1 MVILLHWPFSVPPS
15 RHFTDNYSIIKMQTK
30 KKKKVMDICP
40 FRVEGFLKKDGWG
53 RTSHMRGYVV
63 WRHGNL
69 GCSFS

>member
-1 MVILLHWPFSVPPS
+1 
-15 RHFTDNYSIIKMQTK
+15 MQTK